1 MEEEKKWCVY
11 IHTNKINNKVYNFS
25 SNGSANVGFKKI
37 NSKFYY
43 FNSNGTAK
51 SGWTIVKKNTY
62 YFNKSGKIGV
72 YGANYTGIK
81 KIGSKKYLF
90 SNKGVLQ
97 TGVKKYKNKYY
108 IFDTKG
114 KVGTKGKM
122 LTNGWQTLN
131 NKYYYAK
138 ANGQLIANSY
148 YNGYKFTKSACLD
161 SQSAFIKKS
170 AVNIVTSKTKGITSK
185 SQKLCVLYNYVV
197 KSNSY
202 KTLPLNENERYYA
215 YNMFKY
221 HRGNCYAFASQFSFL
236 AREIGYPAKV
246 VRGRCPRYG
255 GGTTPHG
262 WCEIKIAGVVY
273 TFDPDLEY
281 ELHYNAYMKPY
292 SQSIVTYYR

>member
-1 MEEEKKWCVY
+1 
-11 IHTNKINNKVYNFS
+11 
-25 SNGSANVGFKKI
+25 
-37 NSKFYY
+37 
-43 FNSNGTAK
+43 
-51 SGWTIVKKNTY
+51 
-62 YFNKSGKIGV
+62 
-72 YGANYTGIK
+72 
-81 KIGSKKYLF
+81 
-90 SNKGVLQ
+90 
-97 TGVKKYKNKYY
+97 
-108 IFDTKG
+108 
-114 KVGTKGKM
+114 M

-185 SQKLCVLYNYVV
+185 SQKLRVLYDYVV

-262 WCEIKIAGVVY
+262 WCEINISGVVY

-281 ELHYNAYMKPY
+281 ELHYNCYMKPY